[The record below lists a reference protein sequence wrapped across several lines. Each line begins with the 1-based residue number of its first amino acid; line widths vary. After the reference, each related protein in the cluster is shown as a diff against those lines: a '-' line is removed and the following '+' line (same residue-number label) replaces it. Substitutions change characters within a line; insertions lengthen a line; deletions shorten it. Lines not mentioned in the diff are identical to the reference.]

1 MNLRHLLR
9 SRALA
14 IGAAVLAVVVIVAAS
29 WVLLAPTTRSMAG
42 GEALVGGPFTLTDQ
56 HGAEVTE
63 QDFAGRYRLI
73 YFGYTYCPDVCPMS
87 LANMT
92 QALDLLPPE
101 AAEQVVPIFI
111 TVDPE
116 RDTVEQLAEYAPLF
130 HPRLVALTGSPEATK
145 AAAQAYRVYF
155 AKAGDTDS
163 DAYLMDHSTF
173 IYLMGPDG
181 RYVRHFAHDAA
192 PEEIATAIEA
202 VIAAS

>member
-1 MNLRHLLR
+1 MR
-9 SRALA
+9 
-14 IGAAVLAVVVIVAAS
+14 AAVLATTVALVAVIAVAALWLS
-29 WVLLAPTTRSMAG
+29 LAPRTAELSPSMVNVEGADI
-42 GEALVGGPFTLTDQ
+42 GGPFQLTAQ
-56 HGAEVTE
+56 GGERVSSE
-63 QDFAGRYRLI
+63 QLIDGPTLI
-73 YFGYTYCPDVCPMS
+73 YFGYTFCPDVCPVD
-87 LANMT
+87 T
-92 QALDLLPPE
+92 QIMAE
-101 AAEQVVPIFI
+101 AVDILAEQGIEVTPVFI